1 MQKITAAS
9 NALIIC
15 LGLAACQPEAGN
27 AQAQQRNF
35 VCKALIEGFLSAQQ
49 LNRYELHQIQPAQ
62 QGAEVGAILTGVFAA
77 PVLGGFGTVEDI
89 GAQVWIQIVGV
100 LVTVVYTGIVTFV
113 ILKVLD
119 LVMGLRVSEESET
132 VGLDLSEHN
141 ERGYNL

>member
-62 QGAEVGAILTGVFAA
+62 QDAELYIYKARPEHSASVMPQQRKLHFACRQASARKFQIQLSGPQQQNAQALLSVELPEPAQLKALTAFSLN
-77 PVLGGFGTVEDI
+77 P
-89 GAQVWIQIVGV
+89 Q
-100 LVTVVYTGIVTFV
+100 
-113 ILKVLD
+113 
-119 LVMGLRVSEESET
+119 
-132 VGLDLSEHN
+132 
-141 ERGYNL
+141 